1 MTFKNKNSINRKGI
15 ILAGGSGS
23 RLHPLTHIITK
34 QLLPV
39 FNKPMLFYPLTTLML
54 ANIQDIL
61 IISDQRNIVLM
72 KNFLG
77 DGSQFG
83 IQLSYAIQKKPE
95 GIAQAFLIGEKFIN
109 NSPVALILGDN
120 IFFGHGFSS
129 QLQIA
134 STSDRSN
141 IFLYQVS
148 DPKRFGIAELNK
160 NNQVIDI
167 IEKPKNPKTNLAVT
181 GLYFYDEEVASL
193 SQQLQISKRGELE
206 ITDLNKMYIKQKK
219 LDVNILSRGFSW
231 YDAGTYQSLLNA
243 SNLIENLETRQNL
256 RIGDPLEVAYR
267 QGWISKK
274 ALLNNINHFSN
285 QENLQYYQDL

>member
-1 MTFKNKNSINRKGI
+1 MTIKKTNPRKGI
-15 ILAGGSGS
+15 ILAGGLGS
-23 RLHPLTHIITK
+23 RLHPLTHLISK

-39 FNKPMLFYPLTTLML
+39 FNKPMIYYPLTTLML
-54 ANIQDIL
+54 ANIKDIL
-61 IISDQRNIVLM
+61 IISDPQNLSLI

-77 DGSQFG
+77 DGNQFG
-83 IQLSYAIQKKPE
+83 IKISYAIQKKPE

-181 GLYFYDEEVASL
+181 GLYFYDEEVVSL
-193 SQQLQISKRGELE
+193 SRQLQISKRGELE

-219 LDVNILSRGFSW
+219 LDVSILSRGFSW
-231 YDAGTYQSLLNA
+231 YDAGTYRSLLSV

-256 RIGDPLEVAYR
+256 RIGDPLEVAYS